1 MNDATLIEANID
13 TPVGV
18 VAFIHACILGL
29 LAGAIA
35 QYLRQSGN
43 ALSTL
48 GGATAPWITA
58 GFLLSLRVARRR
70 STYEGAVWASAVL
83 ATYLLAWLLSYHT
96 VFAIRESVDASLAWL
111 DARSFVAAV
120 TPVCIVLGL
129 IAAFSYHKGLLGYV
143 CVALPLG
150 WSLPEAYLAVQ
161 RGWSYAIVVAL
172 PTLAL
177 SAIPLIAIRVQKR
190 NGLIIALSATICGL
204 ALYSSYS
211 LLSGVFNR

>member
-83 ATYLLAWLLSYHT
+83 ATYLLAW
-96 VFAIRESVDASLAWL
+96 
-111 DARSFVAAV
+111 
-120 TPVCIVLGL
+120 
-129 IAAFSYHKGLLGYV
+129 
-143 CVALPLG
+143 
-150 WSLPEAYLAVQ
+150 
-161 RGWSYAIVVAL
+161 
-172 PTLAL
+172 
-177 SAIPLIAIRVQKR
+177 
-190 NGLIIALSATICGL
+190 
-204 ALYSSYS
+204 
-211 LLSGVFNR
+211 